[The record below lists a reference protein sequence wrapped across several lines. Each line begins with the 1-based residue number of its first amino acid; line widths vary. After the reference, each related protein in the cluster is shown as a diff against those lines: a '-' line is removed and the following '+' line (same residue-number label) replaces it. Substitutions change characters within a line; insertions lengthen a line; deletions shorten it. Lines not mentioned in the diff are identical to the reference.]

1 MSRHKPRKARRRQ
14 RERERDAGVFLRF
27 DNAGDARVRLEGITR
42 RECERVQALAQAGDI
57 HDPLIMKF
65 IRAFATQ
72 MGHDIDA
79 HPDEWT
85 DAATIE
91 FLRWLEFVPEGEW
104 TALDD
109 VELARLVGGGS

>member
-1 MSRHKPRKARRRQ
+1 MNRRKPRKARRRQ
-14 RERERDAGVFLRF
+14 RERDAGVFLRF
-27 DNAGDARVRLEGITR
+27 DNAGDARVRLEGITQ
-42 RECERVQALAQAGDI
+42 REYERVQALAQAGDI

-72 MGHDIDA
+72 VGHDIDA
-79 HPDEWT
+79 HPDGWS

-109 VELARLVGGGS
+109 LELAKMTGGGS

>member
-1 MSRHKPRKARRRQ
+1 MSRHKSRKARRRQ
-14 RERERDAGVFLRF
+14 RERDAGVFLRF

-42 RECERVQALAQAGDI
+42 REYERVQILARAGDI

-72 MGHDIDA
+72 VGHDIDA
-79 HPDEWT
+79 HPDEWN
-85 DAATIE
+85 DEATID

-109 VELARLVGGGS
+109 AEFASLAGGGS